1 MPAVFKQFAETTQLL
16 EKHYKDM
23 QDLEFTVE
31 RGKLWMLQTRNGK
44 RTARAALRVAVEMA
58 NEGLISREDAV
69 TRVDP
74 AALDQLLHPTL
85 DPKAKPTAL
94 ATGLPASP
102 GAASGEIVFSADEA
116 QSLRQAGR
124 KSILVR
130 VETSPEDIHGM
141 HAAEGVVTTRG
152 GMTSHAAV
160 VARGMGKPCVSGVG
174 SIRIDY
180 NAQTMTAGGVTLKK
194 GDILTI
200 DGGSGEVM
208 QGAAPMVKPEL
219 TGDFATLMDVGGC
232 GQADEGARQ
241 RRNASRRARRPL
253 VRRRGHRPLPHRAH
267 VLRRRANRRG
277 ARDDPRRHRAGTARR
292 ARQAPADAA
301 PGLRRAVR
309 DHDRPAGHDPPA
321 RSAAARIPAE
331 DRRGGRG
338 GRQGDE
344 GQRRQIARAFGRA
357 ARVQSDARLPR
368 RPSRHPLSRD
378 RRDAGARDLRGRGP
392 GGAKD
397 RRAGDRGDHGAAGH
411 RAPRARRGQGDRRR
425 AWARRSP
432 RRPASRSPIRSAR

>member
-1 MPAVFKQFAETTQLL
+1 MVAGIRTPQNITEAARKAAGSDQPSLEALMPEVFSQFVATTQLL
-16 EKHYKDM
+16 EKHYRDM

-44 RTARAALRVAVEMA
+44 RTGEAALRVAVEMA
-58 NEGLISREDAV
+58 DEGLISREDAV
-69 TRVDP
+69 QRVEPERARSAAAPDP
-74 AALDQLLHPTL
+74 RPQ
-85 DPKAKPTAL
+85 
-94 ATGLPASP
+94 G
-102 GAASGEIVFSADEA
+102 EA
-116 QSLRQAGR
+116 QAARDRPARLARARRAARSSSPPTRRKRCVRRAR

-174 SIRIDY
+174 AIRIDY
-180 NAQTMTAGGVTLKK
+180 NAQTMTVGGVTLKK

-200 DGGSGEVM
+200 DGGTGEVM
-208 QGAAPMVKPEL
+208 QGAVPMVKPEM
-219 TGDFATLMDVGGC
+219 TGDFATLMTWADAV
-232 GQADEGARQ
+232 QTDEGARQ
-241 RRNASRRARRPL
+241 RRDPGRRPRRPL

-267 VLRRRANRRG
+267 VLRRRADRRG
-277 ARDDPRRHRAGTARR
+277 ARDDPRRQRAGTPRR

-301 PGLRRAVR
+301 PGLRRTVR
-309 DHDRPAGHDPPA
+309 DHDRAAGHDPPA
-321 RSAAARIPAE
+321 RSAAARVPAQ

-338 GRQGDE
+338 SRQGDGRE
-344 GQRRQIARAFGRA
+344 RREAARARGGA
-357 ARVQSDARLPR
+357 ARVQPDARLPR
-368 RPSRHPLSRD
+368 RPPRDPLSRD

-397 RRAGDRGDHGAAGH
+397 RQ
-411 RAPRARRGQGDRRR
+411 RR
-425 AWARRSP
+425 
-432 RRPASRSPIRSAR
+432 